1 MGEMVGKVEGELE
14 LDICRGPAEF
24 VVTPLVD
31 REYMHAGT
39 ALCRATGRRENRLG
53 LLVNKL

>member
-1 MGEMVGKVEGELE
+1 MVGKVEGELE
-14 LDICRGPAEF
+14 LDICRVAAEF
-24 VVTPLVD
+24 VVPPLVD

-39 ALCRATGRRENRLG
+39 ALCRAGGRRENRLG